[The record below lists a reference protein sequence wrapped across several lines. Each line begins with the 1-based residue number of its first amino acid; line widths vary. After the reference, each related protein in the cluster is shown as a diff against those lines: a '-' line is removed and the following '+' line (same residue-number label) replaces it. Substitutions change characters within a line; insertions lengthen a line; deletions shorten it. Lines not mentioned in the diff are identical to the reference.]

1 MEIDSGFIF
10 NKSEIQNLNTQPRHS
25 LNYENDKTTLP
36 YLPQRLYNS
45 NGNNNR
51 KTHFRMALFVAIKK
65 VIVYRKN
72 CHWAHRFICTSNFGV
87 PFRRADKLFIRYA
100 RWSKNQRKTYVHNA
114 CVSNL
119 LVFLMPINAF
129 IQLQFTGAKKRS
141 ASSVWITAMS
151 AAWHFKSSHRQQNDP
166 KKCSMNRWEAIVWC
180 LWFHATEFPFSLTA
194 IESIWIHSYVVVCVC
209 VILARFRCPIK
220 CKFDSIINHTL
231 TAHTLNL
238 HWATVYRHGLGLG
251 ALSYFLF
258 YYLIEITIHWILFSI
273 YFIKRLN
280 NIKSKIKVT

>member
-119 LVFLMPINAF
+119 PVFLMPINAF

-209 VILARFRCPIK
+209 DFGAFSLSHKMQIWFNHQPHTHSSHTESTLGYRLPPRTGTGCAVVFLILL
-220 CKFDSIINHTL
+220 FDWNNYSLDII
-231 TAHTLNL
+231 
-238 HWATVYRHGLGLG
+238 
-251 ALSYFLF
+251 FDLF
-258 YYLIEITIHWILFSI
+258 Y
-273 YFIKRLN
+273 
-280 NIKSKIKVT
+280 